1 MESIKMLLKHTAV
14 CCVVLLSHLQGNS
27 QELTPGD
34 SIPNLTIKNLLY
46 KDDDSIRISD
56 LRGKLILL
64 DFWATYCIPC
74 VRNMKKLDSL
84 QEQFVNDLKVIAVTH
99 EDQKRVSDFFS
110 RRKESH
116 RISIVTNDTVLN
128 ELFPHNVVPHYAW
141 IDRNGVLLA
150 TTSVESVTALNIS
163 KLINGELPEF
173 ITKSDLLK
181 YDYDKPMES
190 DEILFRSVITP
201 YKPGLNS
208 LGKIYFNSPVRNRMQ
223 AFNSSISLLYALAF
237 DQHTFFSERRLI
249 LGVKDPEKYLFPKGN
264 SVNEWRTKNAF
275 CFDLIVDSINAD
287 KLNKIMV
294 SVLDQYFGVSGTLEW
309 IDTTCYVLT
318 RTSSKEKYKNKGEK
332 PDADFTDESDNYFPK
347 YLRNRPISILVRA
360 MLSMKR
366 LLYIIDESGIK
377 DNVTIEFSAPLDDID
392 GLNKDLSEYDL
403 EIVTAKRK
411 VPFIVIKDKALQ

>member
-1 MESIKMLLKHTAV
+1 MLLKHTAV
-14 CCVVLLSHLQGNS
+14 CCVLLFSNLYGNS
-27 QELTPGD
+27 QELMPGD
-34 SIPNLTIKNLLY
+34 TIPGLTIKNLLY

-84 QEQFVNDLKVIAVTH
+84 QKQFENDLKVIAVTH
-99 EDQKRVSDFFS
+99 EDRKKVMDLFS
-110 RRKESH
+110 RRKESY
-116 RISIVTNDTVLN
+116 RISIVTDDTVLN
-128 ELFPHNVVPHYAW
+128 EMFPHTVVPHYAW
-141 IDRNGVLLA
+141 IDRKGTLLA
-150 TTSVESVTALNIS
+150 TTSVESVTAANIS
-163 KLINGELPEF
+163 KVINGEFPDF
-173 ITKSDLLK
+173 VTKNDLVN
-181 YDYDKPMES
+181 YDYDKPLES
-190 DEILFRSVITP
+190 DKILFRSAITP

-249 LGVKDPEKYLFPKGN
+249 LDVKNPEKYLFPKGN
-264 SVNEWRTKNAF
+264 SVNEWRKKYAF
-275 CFDLIVDSINAD
+275 CFDLIVDSNSAD

-294 SVLDQYFGVSGTLEW
+294 SVLDQYFGVWGTLEW

-318 RTSSKEKYKNKGEK
+318 RTSSQEKYKDKGEK
-332 PDADFTDESDNYFPK
+332 PDAEFTDESDNHFPK

-360 MLSMKR
+360 ILSMKK
-366 LLYIIDESGIK
+366 LLYFIDESGIK
-377 DNVTIEFSAPLDDID
+377 GNVTIEFSAPLDDID
-392 GLNKDLSEYDL
+392 GLNKDLSKYDL